1 MCVCL
6 RVVGDIECLD
16 FSLNS
21 ILGVNIYIH
30 KYSLLVYQCI

>member
-6 RVVGDIECLD
+6 RAVGDIECLD

-21 ILGVNIYIH
+21 ILEVNIYIH
-30 KYSLLVYQCI
+30 NYIPC